1 MNTILWVL
9 VMAGPGSSTSANP
22 LGVFRTEAACE
33 SVALQLSARSKARQ
47 NQSGRWMVA
56 VDGVCLPVD
65 PATVV
70 TIGGA
75 K

>member
-9 VMAGPGSSTSANP
+9 VMAGASSGTSPNP

-33 SVALQLSARSKARQ
+33 SVALQLAARSKARRD
-47 NQSGRWMVA
+47 QSGRWMFP

>member
-9 VMAGPGSSTSANP
+9 VMTGTAAYTSPAT

-33 SVALQLSARSKARQ
+33 SVALQLAARTKSR
-47 NQSGRWMVA
+47 NGEFGRGVMRM
-56 VDGVCLPVD
+56 DGVCLPVD